1 MYKKTMLSIAL
12 FTGFTGVANATD
24 PVSVEFD
31 VRANVPTVQFYVTKD
46 GGWEDVVLNYDA
58 EAESFTPRSGLFLR
72 ARNTTGSINAYLDHS
87 PVLRHSDT
95 TTLVDL
101 SISVNEKELM
111 VGSANAVE
119 ILSADAA
126 SVAGGVKIPMVISS
140 ADTSVKAGNYSGK
153 VLMMFEAILAVA
165 P

>member
-1 MYKKTMLSIAL
+1 MFKKTMLSLAM
-12 FTGFTGVANATD
+12 FTGFAGMANAAD

-31 VRANVPTVQFYVTKD
+31 VRANVPTVEFYVSKD
-46 GGWEDVVLNYDA
+46 GGWEDVALTYNA
-58 EAESFTPRSGLFLR
+58 ESASFTPNNSRYLR
-72 ARNTTGSINAYLDHS
+72 ARNTTGGIQAYLDHA

-95 TTLVDL
+95 TTTVDL
-101 SISVNEKELM
+101 SVAVNEKALK

-126 SVAGGVKIPMVISS
+126 GVTGGAKLPMLISS
-140 ADTSVKAGNYSGK
+140 ADTGVKPGNYSGK
-153 VLMMFEAILAVA
+153 VLMMFDAVA